1 MASRPGDVPGTNV
14 FRPAVEGGGCVT
26 QVSCTAKNSDTSNIV
41 IALPVRK
48 GSIAMNQATNRSSQE
63 AERPPVAGPRLGA
76 LGKTTA
82 LALFGMGLIY
92 LFQFLLVWLVRGV
105 VVLPLLAPALLALL
119 GVVLVMARVH
129 WAPGLGALVAL
140 APFVTTLAIPLAS
153 STLLHPT
160 SNLAFFGILLVQFA
174 CALIALVGGAA
185 AAIQNAQ
192 GREQPSLRW
201 LSPFLSGVL
210 GLVLGMLLLAGI
222 TSANPPSTVTSPTN
236 GMPTVHIA
244 GNNFLTNVVLVPKG
258 ESLLLVEDD
267 SVEHIIQNGT
277 WTPSGLPQ
285 PQTEQ
290 GAPVVHSLDL
300 KGGSL
305 HIGPFPIAGVFHLY
319 CTIHQ
324 DMSLTVVVQ

>member
-1 MASRPGDVPGTNV
+1 
-14 FRPAVEGGGCVT
+14 
-26 QVSCTAKNSDTSNIV
+26 
-41 IALPVRK
+41 
-48 GSIAMNQATNRSSQE
+48 MNQATNRSSQE
-63 AERPPVAGPRLGA
+63 AERSPVAGPRLGA

-82 LALFGMGLIY
+82 LALFAMGLIY

-119 GVVLVMARVH
+119 GVALVMARVH

-140 APFVTTLAIPLAS
+140 APFATTLAIPLAS

-160 SNLAFFGILLVQFA
+160 SNLAFFGILLIQLA
-174 CALIALVGGAA
+174 CALIALVGGVTAT
-185 AAIQNAQ
+185 IQHSQN
-192 GREQPSLRW
+192 GERPTSRW

-210 GLVLGMLLLAGI
+210 GLVLGMLLLAFI
-222 TSANPPSTVTSPTN
+222 ISANPPSTAASTTTN

-244 GNNFLTNVVLVPKG
+244 GSNFLTNVVLVPKG
-258 ESLLLVEDD
+258 ESLVLVDDD

-285 PQTEQ
+285 PQREP
-290 GAPVVHSLDL
+290 GAPIVHSLDL

-305 HIGPFPIAGVFHLY
+305 RIGPFPTAGVFHLY
-319 CTIHQ
+319 ARFTRA
-324 DMSLTVVVQ
+324 